1 MTAMAG
7 ATGARSWLQ
16 AQHVTWLT
24 PRRMR
29 MATAGLFA
37 AATLG
42 SSLVLSGSSAAPGH
56 ASTGHAGQAASAVS
70 APAR

>member
-7 ATGARSWLQ
+7 AAGARSWL
-16 AQHVTWLT
+16 AAAHLTWLT

-29 MATAGLFA
+29 AASAGLFV

-42 SSLVLSGSSAAPGH
+42 SSLVLSGSSTPPAHAAAGH
-56 ASTGHAGQAASAVS
+56 SAGVS
-70 APAR
+70 APAAVRSR